1 MTGREQPS
9 GKRRQSLSVSVVLGI
24 VLVPLA
30 AFAASVLVD
39 SEEPSETS
47 STTVPAAVAPIQ
59 PEAVPS
65 PETAST
71 DDLAAA
77 CGDAGLVLVDA
88 EADGSISEVQ
98 QAALDGLREVCDQQ
112 GMPLPGK
119 PAPEPIVQTVVV
131 AGNESNAA
139 AQPTDVFEVED
150 DDHDDD
156 DHEEDDHE
164 EDDHEDDEDEDDD

>member
-1 MTGREQPS
+1 
-9 GKRRQSLSVSVVLGI
+9 
-24 VLVPLA
+24 
-30 AFAASVLVD
+30 
-39 SEEPSETS
+39 
-47 STTVPAAVAPIQ
+47 
-59 PEAVPS
+59 
-65 PETAST
+65 
-71 DDLAAA
+71 
-77 CGDAGLVLVDA
+77 
-88 EADGSISEVQ
+88 
-98 QAALDGLREVCDQQ
+98 
-112 GMPLPGK
+112 MPLPGK